1 MELNTRDVVG
11 IGLFSF
17 VIGFGFGKV
26 IGDKALAAKQKE
38 LDDYKRDVNL
48 NRQIE
53 ENVNEHSNEI
63 INKTVAMTQYMVV
76 MIIYFKWGVI
86 PYGVNNLWRI

>member
-26 IGDKALAAKQKE
+26 IGDKALANKQKE

-48 NRQIE
+48 NRQYE
-53 ENVNEHSNEI
+53 ENIRRAQQQTNNQQNSDNNTIYGSNDHL
-63 INKTVAMTQYMVV
+63 
-76 MIIYFKWGVI
+76 F
-86 PYGVNNLWRI
+86 

>member
-53 ENVNEHSNEI
+53 ENVQRAQQRNNQQNSSND
-63 INKTVAMTQYMVV
+63 T
-76 MIIYFKWGVI
+76 IYGSNDHLF
-86 PYGVNNLWRI
+86 

>member
-38 LDDYKRDVNL
+38 LDDYKHDVNL
-48 NRQIE
+48 NRQFE
-53 ENVNEHSNEI
+53 ETLRRSQQQTHNQQNNSSND
-63 INKTVAMTQYMVV
+63 T
-76 MIIYFKWGVI
+76 IYGSNDHLF
-86 PYGVNNLWRI
+86 